1 MSTRLQ
7 VVIDDEELDEIRR
20 VASRQGLPV
29 SEWVRQTLRQARRTT
44 SIGSVDALVTDV
56 KVLQEVL
63 HRYAALR
70 RIDAVQPAF
79 DITLSLVDE
88 VLPVR
93 PSHVRHAKDIL
104 LGEYGLSARDT
115 LHLAVMADAEVTWIM
130 SFDTGFDS
138 YPGIERLT

>member
-1 MSTRLQ
+1 MIFVDSNIPMYLVGADHPNKHRARTL
-7 VVIDDEELDEIRR
+7 VEAAV
-20 VASRQGLPV
+20 SRG
-29 SEWVRQTLRQARRTT
+29 
-44 SIGSVDALVTDV
+44 DALVTDV
-56 KVLQEVL
+56 EVLQEVL

-93 PSHVRHAKDIL
+93 LSHVRHAKDIL
-104 LGEYGLSARDT
+104 LGQYGLSARDT
-115 LHLAVMADAEVTWIM
+115 LHLAVMADADVTRIM